1 MQGVGCSTGGMQEK
15 RVARPEDAGLEGF
28 MKGRMQKRKDAG
40 L

>member
-1 MQGVGCSTGGMQEK
+1 MQGVGCRAGGMQEK
-15 RVARPEDAGLEGF
+15 TDAGPEDAGLEGF